1 MPRVAAIDWVR
12 GPGRRRQWRRR
23 VLRRLLA
30 ALCAIAATLGVVGV
44 ASSAHQRP
52 LVPVVV
58 AMRPM
63 AVGEVASAASVR
75 EVLWPVELVPEGSV
89 HRVGEVVG
97 RPLTVPLGRGEPVT
111 RARIDAGSLLA
122 GQPSDVVAVHVSVP
136 DDGVVSMV
144 SAGDRIDLAGQDGL
158 VARGVLVLRVDQKFT
173 TDFGSVIQ
181 GQGSSSGE
189 ALEGA
194 GLVVAADPDVAQA
207 IASVPPDALGRPDL
221 TLFLTSR

>member
-1 MPRVAAIDWVR
+1 MPRVAAIDWVK

-23 VLRRLLA
+23 VLRRGLA
-30 ALCAIAATLGVVGV
+30 ALCAVAATLGLLGV
-44 ASSAHQRP
+44 ARSSHERP

-58 AMRPM
+58 AVRPM
-63 AVGEVASAASVR
+63 AVGDVASAASVR
-75 EVLWPVELVPEGSV
+75 EVLWPAELVPEGTA
-89 HRVGEVVG
+89 HRVTEVVG
-97 RPLTVPLGRGEPVT
+97 RPVVVPLGRGEPLT
-111 RARIDAGSLLA
+111 RAKVDAGSLLA
-122 GQPSDVVAVHVSVP
+122 GQPPDVVAVHVSVP
-136 DDGVVSMV
+136 DDGAVAMV
-144 SAGDRIDLAGQDGL
+144 SAGDRVDLAGRDGL

-194 GLVVAADPDVAQA
+194 GLVVAAAHDVAQA